1 MPPRL
6 GPARDDQSCSRA
18 VSFLRKTGAR
28 APRRVGSTVLGE
40 RTGHRPRADRGE
52 DAQPA
57 TRIKTTQVL
66 RERIL
71 AQQEEPENDMHDLL
85 VTHECRPMLEK

>member
-6 GPARDDQSCSRA
+6 GPARDDRACSRA
-18 VSFLRKTGAR
+18 VSFLRKVGAV
-28 APRRVGSTVLGE
+28 ASHRVGSTVLGE
-40 RTGHRPRADRGE
+40 RTW
-52 DAQPA
+52 A
-57 TRIKTTQVL
+57 TTRVL

-71 AQQEEPENDMHDLL
+71 AQQEEHANDMHVLL

>member
-40 RTGHRPRADRGE
+40 RTG
-52 DAQPA
+52 A
-57 TRIKTTQVL
+57 TTRVL
-66 RERIL
+66 RERLL
-71 AQQEEPENDMHDLL
+71 AQQEAHANDMHDVL
-85 VTHECRPMLEK
+85 VTHECRPILEK

>member
-6 GPARDDQSCSRA
+6 GPARDDQSCARA
-18 VSFLRKTGAR
+18 VSFLRKAGAR

-40 RTGHRPRADRGE
+40 RTG
-52 DAQPA
+52 A
-57 TRIKTTQVL
+57 TTRVL
-66 RERIL
+66 LERIL
-71 AQQEEPENDMHDLL
+71 AQQEEHANHMHDLL

>member
-6 GPARDDQSCSRA
+6 APARDDQSCSRA

-40 RTGHRPRADRGE
+40 RTG
-52 DAQPA
+52 A
-57 TRIKTTQVL
+57 TTRVL
-66 RERIL
+66 RERLL
-71 AQQEEPENDMHDLL
+71 AQQEEQANDMHDLL
-85 VTHECRPMLEK
+85 VTHECRPILEKQREGSTP